1 MAIDYEK
8 IMSLKTKNQEFSYS
22 DRETM
27 LYGLGIGFGK
37 DPLNDEELKF
47 VYERD
52 LKTVPSMATVVS
64 WGAGNMRESG
74 INYLLVLHGE
84 QRLKMYEPLPHSAD
98 ILVDSSVK
106 GVFDKGKE
114 KGALI
119 ITETDIKLKENENLL
134 CTLSSTTF
142 ARGDGGFGGPSDGAP
157 EPHLIPERKSDDE
170 FSADTEPNQALIY
183 RLSGDRNPL
192 HSDPE
197 IAKAAGFDIPI
208 LHGLCTYGTACRTI
222 ISNVCDYDSTLIE
235 EFNVRFSSPVY
246 PGEKISTEIWKD
258 DNVISFRCWV
268 RDRNVMVLNN
278 GKCVLKK

>member
-8 IMSLKTKNQEFSYS
+8 IMSLETKNQEFSYS

-84 QRLKMYEPLPHSAD
+84 QRLKMHEPLPHSAD

-119 ITETDIKLKENENLL
+119 ITETDIKLKDNENLL

-197 IAKAAGFDIPI
+197 IAKAAGFDVPI

-222 ISNVCDYDSTLIE
+222 ISNVCDYDSTLVE

-278 GKCVLKK
+278 GRCVLKK

>member
-8 IMSLKTKNQEFSYS
+8 IMSLQTKDQEFSYS

-27 LYGLGIGFGK
+27 LYGLGIGFANN
-37 DPLNDEELKF
+37 PLNDEELKF

-52 LKTVPSMATVVS
+52 LKTVPSMATVIS

-84 QRLKMYEPLPHSAD
+84 QRLKMYEPLPFAAD

-119 ITETDIKLKENENLL
+119 ITETDIKLKDSGKLI
-134 CTLSSTTF
+134 CTLGSTTF
-142 ARGDGGFGGPSDGAP
+142 ARGDGGFGGPSEGAP
-157 EPHLIPERKSDDE
+157 EPHTIPDRDADDE
-170 FSADTEPNQALIY
+170 FEADTQPNQALIY

-197 IAKAAGFDIPI
+197 IAKAAGFDVPI

-222 ISNVCDYDSTLIE
+222 ITNVCNYESSLIE
-235 EFNVRFSSPVY
+235 EFNVRFSAPVY
-246 PGEKISTEIWKD
+246 PLSLIHI
-258 DNVISFRCWV
+258 
-268 RDRNVMVLNN
+268 
-278 GKCVLKK
+278 

>member
-8 IMSLKTKNQEFSYS
+8 IMSLQTKDQEFSYS

-27 LYGLGIGFGK
+27 LYGLGIGFAN
-37 DPLNDEELKF
+37 DPLNEEELKF

-52 LKTVPSMATVVS
+52 IKTVPSMATVIS

-84 QRLKMYEPLPHSAD
+84 QRLKMYEPLPYAAD

-119 ITETDIKLKENENLL
+119 ITETDIKLKDSGKLL
-134 CTLSSTTF
+134 CTLGSTTF
-142 ARGDGGFGGPSDGAP
+142 ARGDGGFGGPSEGAP
-157 EPHLIPERKSDDE
+157 EPHLIPERDADDE
-170 FSADTEPNQALIY
+170 FESETQPNQALIY

-197 IAKAAGFDIPI
+197 IAKAAGFDVPI

-222 ISNVCDYDSTLIE
+222 ITNVCNYDSSLIE

-246 PGEKISTEIWKD
+246 PGEKISTEIWREG
-258 DNVISFRCWV
+258 NVISFRCWV
-268 RDRNVMVLNN
+268 RERDVMVLNN

>member
-1 MAIDYEK
+1 MK
-8 IMSLKTKNQEFSYS
+8 
-22 DRETM
+22 
-27 LYGLGIGFGK
+27 
-37 DPLNDEELKF
+37 
-47 VYERD
+47 
-52 LKTVPSMATVVS
+52 
-64 WGAGNMRESG
+64 
-74 INYLLVLHGE
+74 
-84 QRLKMYEPLPHSAD
+84 
-98 ILVDSSVK
+98 
-106 GVFDKGKE
+106 
-114 KGALI
+114 
-119 ITETDIKLKENENLL
+119 
-134 CTLSSTTF
+134 
-142 ARGDGGFGGPSDGAP
+142 P
-157 EPHLIPERKSDDE
+157 E
-170 FSADTEPNQALIY
+170 TEPNQALIY

-197 IAKAAGFDIPI
+197 IAKAAGFDVPI

>member
-8 IMSLKTKNQEFSYS
+8 IMSLETKNQEFSYS

-84 QRLKMYEPLPHSAD
+84 QRLKMHEPLPHSAD

-106 GVFDKGKE
+106 GIFDKGKE

-197 IAKAAGFDIPI
+197 IAKAAGFDVPI

>member
-8 IMSLKTKNQEFSYS
+8 IMSLETKNQEFSYS

-27 LYGLGIGFGK
+27 LYGLGVGFGK
-37 DPLNDEELKF
+37 DPLNNEELKF

-52 LKTVPSMATVVS
+52 LKTVPSMATVIS

-170 FSADTEPNQALIY
+170 FLQILNQTRPLIY

-197 IAKAAGFDIPI
+197 IAKAAGFDVPI

-222 ISNVCDYDSTLIE
+222 ISNVCNYDSTLIE

-268 RDRNVMVLNN
+268 RDRNVMVL
-278 GKCVLKK
+278 K

>member
-1 MAIDYEK
+1 MAIDYDK
-8 IMSLKTKNQEFSYS
+8 IMSLETKNQKFSYS

-27 LYGLGIGFGK
+27 LYGLGVGFGK
-37 DPLNDEELKF
+37 DPLNNEELKF

-52 LKTVPSMATVVS
+52 LKTAPSMATVIS
-64 WGAGNMRESG
+64 WGAGNMRDSG

-84 QRLKMYEPLPHSAD
+84 QRLKVYEPLPNAAD

-119 ITETDIKLKENENLL
+119 ITETDIKLKESEKLL

-142 ARGDGGFGGPSDGAP
+142 ARGDGGFGGPNDGAP
-157 EPHLIPERKSDDE
+157 TPHSIPERKSDDE
-170 FSADTEPNQALIY
+170 FFADTEPNQALIY

-197 IAKAAGFDIPI
+197 IAKAAGFDAPI

-222 ISNVCDYDSTLIE
+222 ISNVCNYDSTLIE

>member
-8 IMSLKTKNQEFSYS
+8 IMSLETKNQEFSYT

-134 CTLSSTTF
+134 CKLSSTTF

-197 IAKAAGFDIPI
+197 IAKAAGFDVPI

>member
-8 IMSLKTKNQEFSYS
+8 IMSLETKNQEFSYS

-170 FSADTEPNQALIY
+170 FSTDTEPNQALIY

-197 IAKAAGFDIPI
+197 IAKAAGFDVPI

-278 GKCVLKK
+278 GKCVIKK

>member
-8 IMSLKTKNQEFSYS
+8 IMSLETKNQEFSYT

-134 CTLSSTTF
+134 CKLSSTTF

-197 IAKAAGFDIPI
+197 IAKAAGFDVPI

-222 ISNVCDYDSTLIE
+222 ISNLCDYDSTLIE

>member
-8 IMSLKTKNQEFSYS
+8 VMSLETKNQEFSYS

-84 QRLKMYEPLPHSAD
+84 QRLKMHEPLPHSAD

>member
-8 IMSLKTKNQEFSYS
+8 IMSLETKNQEFSYS

-197 IAKAAGFDIPI
+197 IAKAAGFDVPI

-246 PGEKISTEIWKD
+246 PGEKILSLIH
-258 DNVISFRCWV
+258 I
-268 RDRNVMVLNN
+268 
-278 GKCVLKK
+278 

>member
-8 IMSLKTKNQEFSYS
+8 IMSLETKNQEFSYS

-27 LYGLGIGFGK
+27 LYGLGIGFGR

-84 QRLKMYEPLPHSAD
+84 QRLRMYEPLPHSAN

-106 GVFDKGKE
+106 GVFDKGKD

-157 EPHLIPERKSDDE
+157 EPHKIPERKSDDE
-170 FSADTEPNQALIY
+170 FSADTDANQALIY

-197 IAKAAGFDIPI
+197 IAKAAGFDTPI

-222 ISNVCDYDSTLIE
+222 ISNLCQYDSTLIE

-246 PGEKISTEIWKD
+246 PGEQISTEIWKD

>member
-1 MAIDYEK
+1 MAIDYDK
-8 IMSLKTKNQEFSYS
+8 IMSLETKNQEFSYS

-134 CTLSSTTF
+134 CKLSSTTF

-197 IAKAAGFDIPI
+197 IAKAAGFDVPI

>member
-1 MAIDYEK
+1 MAIDYDK
-8 IMSLKTKNQEFSYS
+8 IMSLETKNQKFSYS

-27 LYGLGIGFGK
+27 LYGLGVGFGK
-37 DPLNDEELKF
+37 DPLNNEELKF

-52 LKTVPSMATVVS
+52 LKTAPSMATVIS

-84 QRLKMYEPLPHSAD
+84 QRLKMYEPLPYAAD

-119 ITETDIKLKENENLL
+119 ITETDIKLKESEKLL

-157 EPHLIPERKSDDE
+157 EPHQIPDRKPDDE
-170 FSADTEPNQALIY
+170 FFADTEPNQALIY

-197 IAKAAGFDIPI
+197 IAKAAGFDAPI

-222 ISNVCDYDSTLIE
+222 ISNVCNYDSTLIE

-246 PGEKISTEIWKD
+246 PGEKISTEIWQD

-278 GKCVLKK
+278 GKCILKK

>member
-8 IMSLKTKNQEFSYS
+8 IMSLETKNQEFSYS

-134 CTLSSTTF
+134 CKLSSTTF

-197 IAKAAGFDIPI
+197 IAKAAGFDVPI

>member
-1 MAIDYEK
+1 MAIDYDK
-8 IMSLKTKNQEFSYS
+8 IMSLETKNQKFSYS

-27 LYGLGIGFGK
+27 LYGLGVGFGK
-37 DPLNDEELKF
+37 DPLNNEELKF

-52 LKTVPSMATVVS
+52 LKTAPSMATVIS

-84 QRLKMYEPLPHSAD
+84 QRLKMYEPLPYAAD

-197 IAKAAGFDIPI
+197 IAKAAGFDVPI

-222 ISNVCDYDSTLIE
+222 ISNVCDYDSKLIE

>member
-8 IMSLKTKNQEFSYS
+8 IMSLETKNQEFSYS

-84 QRLKMYEPLPHSAD
+84 QRLKMHEPLPHSAD

-119 ITETDIKLKENENLL
+119 ITETDIKLKEDEKLL

-157 EPHLIPERKSDDE
+157 EPHLIPERKSDYE

>member
-8 IMSLKTKNQEFSYS
+8 IMSLETKNQEFSYS

-52 LKTVPSMATVVS
+52 IKTVPSMATVVS

-119 ITETDIKLKENENLL
+119 VTETDIKLKENENLL

-157 EPHLIPERKSDDE
+157 EPHLIPERKPDDQ

-197 IAKAAGFDIPI
+197 IAKAAGFDVPI

-278 GKCVLKK
+278 GKCVIKK

>member
-8 IMSLKTKNQEFSYS
+8 IMSLETKNQEFSYS

-84 QRLKMYEPLPHSAD
+84 QRLKMHEPLPHSAD

-268 RDRNVMVLNN
+268 RDRNVMVLSN

>member
-1 MAIDYEK
+1 MAIDYDK
-8 IMSLKTKNQEFSYS
+8 IMSLETKNQKFSYS

-27 LYGLGIGFGK
+27 LYGLGVGFGK
-37 DPLNDEELKF
+37 DPLNNEELKF

-52 LKTVPSMATVVS
+52 LKTAPSMATVIS

-84 QRLKMYEPLPHSAD
+84 QRLKMYEPLPYAAD

-119 ITETDIKLKENENLL
+119 ITETDIKLKENEKLL

-157 EPHLIPERKSDDE
+157 EPHQIPDRKPDDE
-170 FSADTEPNQALIY
+170 FFADTEPNQALIY

-197 IAKAAGFDIPI
+197 IAKAAGFDAPI

-222 ISNVCDYDSTLIE
+222 ISNVCNYDSTLIE

>member
-8 IMSLKTKNQEFSYS
+8 IMSLETKNQEFSYS

-119 ITETDIKLKENENLL
+119 ITETDIKLKENEKLL

-197 IAKAAGFDIPI
+197 IAIAAGFDVPI
-208 LHGLCTYGTACRTI
+208 LDGLCTYGTACRTI
-222 ISNVCDYDSTLIE
+222 ISNVCDYDSKLIE

-278 GKCVLKK
+278 GRCVLKK

>member
-8 IMSLKTKNQEFSYS
+8 IMSLETKNQEFSYS

-170 FSADTEPNQALIY
+170 FSADTELNQALIY

>member
-1 MAIDYEK
+1 MAIDYDK
-8 IMSLKTKNQEFSYS
+8 IMSLETKNQEFSYS

-37 DPLNDEELKF
+37 DPLNNEELKF

-52 LKTVPSMATVVS
+52 LKTVPSMATVIS

-84 QRLKMYEPLPHSAD
+84 QRLKMYEPLPHAAD

-119 ITETDIKLKENENLL
+119 ITETDIKLKESEKLL

-157 EPHLIPERKSDDE
+157 APHSIPERKSDDE
-170 FSADTEPNQALIY
+170 FFSDTEPNQALIY

-197 IAKAAGFDIPI
+197 IAKAAGFDAPI

-222 ISNVCDYDSTLIE
+222 ISNVCNYDSTLIE

>member
-8 IMSLKTKNQEFSYS
+8 VMSLETKNQEFSYS

-84 QRLKMYEPLPHSAD
+84 QRLKMHEPLPHSAD

-197 IAKAAGFDIPI
+197 IAKAAGFDVPI

>member
-1 MAIDYEK
+1 MAIDYDK
-8 IMSLKTKNQEFSYS
+8 IMSLETKNQKFSYS

-27 LYGLGIGFGK
+27 LYGLGVGFGK
-37 DPLNDEELKF
+37 DPLNNEELKF

-52 LKTVPSMATVVS
+52 LKTAPSMATVIS

-84 QRLKMYEPLPHSAD
+84 QRLKMYEPLPYAAD

-119 ITETDIKLKENENLL
+119 ITETDIKLKESEKLL

-157 EPHLIPERKSDDE
+157 EPHQIPDRKPDDE
-170 FSADTEPNQALIY
+170 FFADTEPNQALIY

-197 IAKAAGFDIPI
+197 IAKAAGFDAPI

-222 ISNVCDYDSTLIE
+222 ISNVCNYDSTLIE

-246 PGEKISTEIWKD
+246 PGEKISTEIWQD

>member
-8 IMSLKTKNQEFSYS
+8 IMSLETKNQEFSYT

-197 IAKAAGFDIPI
+197 IAKAAGFDVPI

-268 RDRNVMVLNN
+268 RDRNVMVLSN

>member
-1 MAIDYEK
+1 MAIDYDK
-8 IMSLKTKNQEFSYS
+8 IMSLETKNQKFSYS

-27 LYGLGIGFGK
+27 LYGLGVGFGK
-37 DPLNDEELKF
+37 DPLNNEELKF

-52 LKTVPSMATVVS
+52 LKTAPSMATVIS

-84 QRLKMYEPLPHSAD
+84 QRLKMYEPLPHAAD
-98 ILVDSSVK
+98 ILVDSSVQ

-119 ITETDIKLKENENLL
+119 ITETDIKLKESEKLL

-157 EPHLIPERKSDDE
+157 VPHSIPERKSDDE
-170 FSADTEPNQALIY
+170 FFADTEPNQALIY

-197 IAKAAGFDIPI
+197 IAKAAGFDAPI

-222 ISNVCDYDSTLIE
+222 ISNVCNYDSTLIE

>member
-8 IMSLKTKNQEFSYS
+8 IMSLETKNQEFSYS

-84 QRLKMYEPLPHSAD
+84 QRLKMHEPLPHSAD

>member
-8 IMSLKTKNQEFSYS
+8 IMSLETKNQEFSYS

-134 CTLSSTTF
+134 CKLSSTTF

-157 EPHLIPERKSDDE
+157 EPHLIPERKSDEE

-197 IAKAAGFDIPI
+197 IAKAAGFDVPI

>member
-8 IMSLKTKNQEFSYS
+8 IMSLQTKDQEFSYS

-27 LYGLGIGFGK
+27 LYGLGIGFANN
-37 DPLNDEELKF
+37 PLNDEELKF

-52 LKTVPSMATVVS
+52 LKTVPSMATVIS

-84 QRLKMYEPLPHSAD
+84 QRLKMYEPLPFAAD

-119 ITETDIKLKENENLL
+119 ITETDIKLKDSGKLI
-134 CTLSSTTF
+134 CTLGSTTF
-142 ARGDGGFGGPSDGAP
+142 ARGDGGFGGPSEGAP
-157 EPHLIPERKSDDE
+157 EPHTIPDRDADDE
-170 FSADTEPNQALIY
+170 FEADTQPNQALIY

-197 IAKAAGFDIPI
+197 IAKAAGFDVPI

-222 ISNVCDYDSTLIE
+222 ITNVCNYESSLIE
-235 EFNVRFSSPVY
+235 EFNVRFSAPVY
-246 PGEKISTEIWKD
+246 PGERISTEIWKEG
-258 DNVISFRCWV
+258 NVISFRCWV
-268 RDRNVMVLNN
+268 KERNVMVLNN
-278 GKCVLKK
+278 GKCILKK

>member
-1 MAIDYEK
+1 MAIDYDK

-37 DPLNDEELKF
+37 DPLNNEELKF

-52 LKTVPSMATVVS
+52 LKTVPSMATVIS

-84 QRLKMYEPLPHSAD
+84 QRLKIYEPLPHAAD

-119 ITETDIKLKENENLL
+119 ITETDIKLKESEKLL

-157 EPHLIPERKSDDE
+157 VPHSIPDRKSDDE
-170 FSADTEPNQALIY
+170 FFAYTEPNQALIY
-183 RLSGDRNPL
+183 RLCGDRNPL

-197 IAKAAGFDIPI
+197 IAKAAGFDVPI

-222 ISNVCDYDSTLIE
+222 ISNVCNYDSTLIE

-246 PGEKISTEIWKD
+246 PGEKISTEIWSD

>member
-1 MAIDYEK
+1 MAIDYDK
-8 IMSLKTKNQEFSYS
+8 IMSLETKNQKFSYS

-27 LYGLGIGFGK
+27 LYGLGVGFGK
-37 DPLNDEELKF
+37 DPLNNEELKF

-52 LKTVPSMATVVS
+52 LKTAPSMATVIS

-84 QRLKMYEPLPHSAD
+84 QRLKMYEPLPHAAD
-98 ILVDSSVK
+98 ILVDSSVQ

-119 ITETDIKLKENENLL
+119 ITETDIKLKESEKLL
-134 CTLSSTTF
+134 CTLSSTTC
-142 ARGDGGFGGPSDGAP
+142 ARVDGGFGGPSDGAP
-157 EPHLIPERKSDDE
+157 APHSIPERKSDDE
-170 FSADTEPNQALIY
+170 FFADTEPNQALIY

-197 IAKAAGFDIPI
+197 IAKAAGFDAPI

-222 ISNVCDYDSTLIE
+222 ISNVCNYDSTLIE

>member
-1 MAIDYEK
+1 MAIDYDK
-8 IMSLKTKNQEFSYS
+8 IMSLETKNQKFSYT

-27 LYGLGIGFGK
+27 LYGLGVGFGK
-37 DPLNDEELKF
+37 DPLNNEELKF

-52 LKTVPSMATVVS
+52 LKTSPSMATVIS

-84 QRLKMYEPLPHSAD
+84 QRLKMYEPLPFAAD

-119 ITETDIKLKENENLL
+119 ITETDIKLKESEKLL

-157 EPHLIPERKSDDE
+157 EPHKIPDRNSDDE
-170 FSADTEPNQALIY
+170 FFADTEPNQALIY

-197 IAKAAGFDIPI
+197 IAKAAGFDAPI

-222 ISNVCDYDSTLIE
+222 ISNVCNYDSTLIE

>member
-8 IMSLKTKNQEFSYS
+8 IMSLETKNQEFSYS

-84 QRLKMYEPLPHSAD
+84 QRLKMHEPLPHSAD

-197 IAKAAGFDIPI
+197 IAKAAGFDVPI

>member
-8 IMSLKTKNQEFSYS
+8 LMSLETKNQEFSYS
-22 DRETM
+22 DKETM
-27 LYGLGIGFGK
+27 LYGLGVGFGK
-37 DPLNDEELKF
+37 DPLNDNELKF
-47 VYERD
+47 VYEKD
-52 LKTVPSMATVVS
+52 LKTVPSMATVIS
-64 WGAGNMRESG
+64 WGAGNIRESG

-84 QRLKMYEPLPHSAD
+84 QRLKMYEPLPHAAD

-119 ITETDIKLKENENLL
+119 ITETKIKLKENRRHL

-142 ARGDGGFGGPSDGAP
+142 ARGDGGFGGPSEGAP
-157 EPHLIPERKSDDE
+157 LPHAIPDRKSDEE
-170 FSADTEPNQALIY
+170 FMADTEPNQALIY

-197 IAKAAGFDIPI
+197 IAKSAGFDVPI

-222 ISNVCDYDSTLIE
+222 IANVCNYDSTLIE

-278 GKCVLKK
+278 GKCALKK

>member
-8 IMSLKTKNQEFSYS
+8 IMSLETKNQEFSYS

-84 QRLKMYEPLPHSAD
+84 QRLKMHEPLPHSAD

-222 ISNVCDYDSTLIE
+222 ISNVCDYDSALIE

>member
-8 IMSLKTKNQEFSYS
+8 IMSLETKNQEFSYS

-74 INYLLVLHGE
+74 IIYLLVLHGE

-197 IAKAAGFDIPI
+197 IAKAAGFDVPI

>member
-8 IMSLKTKNQEFSYS
+8 IMSLETKNQEFSYS

-64 WGAGNMRESG
+64 WGAGNIRESG

-84 QRLKMYEPLPHSAD
+84 QRLKMHEPLPHSAD

-197 IAKAAGFDIPI
+197 IAKAAGFDVPI